1 MDTLATL
8 LSSRV
13 RAEIF
18 RLLFGLAGSELH
30 LREIERRSGLTVG
43 TVRQDV
49 RKLVALGLLTRRR
62 AGNRTYYAANPNHPL
77 FSEIRG
83 LVVKTSGLVEVLA
96 ARLGT
101 KGVRTAFVFGSVA
114 VGTEGAAS
122 DVDLFVVGT
131 VTLRELSARLIGVAD
146 AVGREINPF
155 VLTPQEFRRR
165 VRDQE
170 HFVTRV
176 LGSPKLFV
184 AGSEDDLAA
193 MG

>member
-13 RAEIF
+13 RAEIL

-30 LREIERRSGLTVG
+30 LREIERRSRLAVG
-43 TVRQDV
+43 TVRQDL
-49 RKLVALGLLTRRR
+49 RKVVALGLVTARR

-77 FSEIRG
+77 FPEIRG
-83 LVVKTSGLVEVLA
+83 LVLKTSGLVEVLA

-101 KGVRTAFVFGSVA
+101 NGVRTAFVFGSVA
-114 VGTEGAAS
+114 AGTEGTTS
-122 DVDLFVVGT
+122 DVDLLVVGT
-131 VTLRELSARLIGVAD
+131 VTLRELSARLAGVAD
-146 AVGREINPF
+146 TIGREINPF
-155 VLTPQEFRRR
+155 VLTPREFTHR

-170 HFVTRV
+170 HFVSRV
-176 LGSPKLFV
+176 LASPKLFV
-184 AGSEDDLAA
+184 VGSEHDLAA